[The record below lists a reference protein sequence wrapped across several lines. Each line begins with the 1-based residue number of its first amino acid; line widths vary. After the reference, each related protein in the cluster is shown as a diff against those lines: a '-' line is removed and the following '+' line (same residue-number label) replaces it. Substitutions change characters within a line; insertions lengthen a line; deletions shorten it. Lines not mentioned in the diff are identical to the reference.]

1 MQPERQ
7 PPRLI
12 LHSSTS
18 GRGRRETQTNNKGV
32 GGWGGVGAREWAVSE
47 DLWLEFQAL

>member
-1 MQPERQ
+1 MQPKRQ

-18 GRGRRETQTNNKGV
+18 GRGRRETQTNNV
-32 GGWGGVGAREWAVSE
+32 GGEVGAREWAVSE